1 LKIICI
7 ERVLV
12 ATADLDAACDRWR
25 RAGFAVRRIEGGP
38 DGVSFARAA
47 AGAIAIDLCAV
58 TAPSGPALAAPVAE
72 AAGLGGGILGWTW
85 GVARGGLP
93 SDASARVALPSQP
106 AGSTE
111 AAVLSSGLPNLWTG
125 AVEIDASIAARAA
138 RLTTACGANP
148 NTVEYL
154 EHIVVMTPVL
164 EEAIAAQEKIGVP
177 CKRIREA
184 GGGARQAFFKLEQ
197 TVIEVVG
204 PARARP
210 GCWGIALMCGDI
222 QAAVAYARDHGLEST
237 EPKAAIQGG
246 LIARI
251 VTPLDGVAIA
261 FMQP

>member
-1 LKIICI
+1 VNITCI

-25 RAGFAVRRIEGGP
+25 RAGFAVAPVEGGAE
-38 DGVSFARAA
+38 GISFARAA
-47 AGAIAIDLCAV
+47 AGAIAIDLCAL
-58 TAPSGPALAAPVAE
+58 TAPADPALAAPLAE
-72 AAGLGGGILGWTW
+72 AAGLGGGLLGWTW

-93 SDASARVALPSQP
+93 PDASARVALPAASGP
-106 AGSTE
+106 AVD
-111 AAVLSSGLPNLWTG
+111 AAVLRSGLPNVWTA
-125 AVEIDASIAARAA
+125 AVEIDASIAERAA
-138 RLTTACGANP
+138 RLGAASGPNP
-148 NTVEYL
+148 NTAQYL

-164 EEAIAAQEKIGVP
+164 EDAIAAQEKTGVK

-184 GGGARQAFFKLEQ
+184 GGGARQAFFKLER

-210 GCWGIALMCGDI
+210 GCWGIALMCADI
-222 QAAVAYARDHGLEST
+222 HAAVACARDHGLEAT
-237 EPKAAIQGG
+237 EPRTAIQGG

-251 VTPLDGVAIA
+251 VAPLDGVAIA